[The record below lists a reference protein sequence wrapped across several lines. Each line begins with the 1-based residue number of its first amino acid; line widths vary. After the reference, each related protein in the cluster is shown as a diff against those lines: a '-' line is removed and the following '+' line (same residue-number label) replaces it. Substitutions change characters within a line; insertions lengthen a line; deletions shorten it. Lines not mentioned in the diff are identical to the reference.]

1 MNDRI
6 STLLKEK
13 HINNKNVNVMA
24 KSILITGAGG
34 TVGEALARFLL
45 ERYCDK
51 TVILMI
57 EMLRKGKFL
66 IIYDIF

>member
-24 KSILITGAGG
+24 KSILITGAYAG
-34 TVGEALARFLL
+34 TVKTDRSALFQMLL
-45 ERYCDK
+45 YKLHDGRHFRLSY
-51 TVILMI
+51 TV
-57 EMLRKGKFL
+57 
-66 IIYDIF
+66 